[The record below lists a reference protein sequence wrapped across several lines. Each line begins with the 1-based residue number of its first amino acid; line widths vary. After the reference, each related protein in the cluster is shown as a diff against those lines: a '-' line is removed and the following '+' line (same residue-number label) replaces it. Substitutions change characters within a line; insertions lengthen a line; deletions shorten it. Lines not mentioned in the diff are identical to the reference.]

1 MNKSGMR
8 EVIAR
13 YYVATNLVHD
23 RTHIGNRIRELKG
36 YWQFIQRLRDDTS
49 LGRRYDGTV
58 DATEKW
64 WEDNTKVIANI
75 PISCLYLE
83 ISSLAH

>member
-1 MNKSGMR
+1 MR

-36 YWQFIQRLRDDTS
+36 YWQFIQRLRNDTG

-64 WEDNTKVIANI
+64 WVDNTEVIVNI
-75 PISCLYLE
+75 HVSYLCLE

>member
-1 MNKSGMR
+1 MQ
-8 EVIAR
+8 
-13 YYVATNLVHD
+13 
-23 RTHIGNRIRELKG
+23 LKG
-36 YWQFIQRLRDDTS
+36 YWQFIQRLRNDTG

-75 PISCLYLE
+75 PVSYLCLE